1 MCFGMSLAILDI
13 QIVASSFTAIQ
24 AYFHVRTDQLS
35 WIQTAYLIA
44 EVIAIPLTGWL
55 TRAFSL
61 RGMYVGAML
70 GFTLASVGCALATTL
85 PILIAV
91 RIFQGLCGGMLVP
104 AVFTSVFTMM
114 PEQHRVTATAI
125 AGTAAVLAPAV
136 GPAIGGYITQ
146 YYGWHWIFLINVV
159 PGILVATTVY
169 AFIRIGKADFSQL
182 RRIDYGAIALTA
194 LSLAA
199 LELLLNQG
207 PQYGWDDPLIL
218 SCLVICIT
226 AGAAA
231 VRRNLFSKYV
241 FVDLHL
247 FRERTFAIGCGLSF
261 TLGMGLYSSVF
272 LLALFLGLVRQNT
285 PLEIGEIMLVTG
297 VAQTIAAPA
306 AAWMESVVDPRWL
319 TAVGYTVFAAG
330 LITNGLEAPASSLST
345 LWLPQILRGVS
356 IMLCILPATRLALDT
371 LKPALVA
378 DGSAL
383 FNLMRNLGG
392 AIGIALADTILQ
404 EGTKANAD
412 TLVRRLQAGD
422 SDAARLVGLP
432 VEYFHGQQMGPV
444 TDTIRTMVTALVHK
458 AALVQSFNEAWIAV
472 GSLFVLSLLAV
483 PFMRHIPKS
492 PMDPGTDPP
501 INAGRQR

>member
-24 AYFHVRTDQLS
+24 AYFHVRTGQLS

-55 TRAFSL
+55 TRALSL

-70 GFTLASVGCALATTL
+70 GFTLASVACAFATTL
-85 PILIAV
+85 PALIAI

-104 AVFTSVFTMM
+104 AVFTSVFILM
-114 PEQHRVTATAI
+114 PEPQRVAATAI

-159 PGILVATTVY
+159 PGLLVSIGVY
-169 AFIRIGKADFSQL
+169 AFIRIGRADLSQL

-207 PQYGWDDPLIL
+207 PQYGWHDPLIL
-218 SCLVICIT
+218 SCLVICVT
-226 AGAAA
+226 TGVAAI
-231 VRRNLFSKYV
+231 RRNLFSKYV
-241 FVDLHL
+241 FVDLNL
-247 FRERTFAIGCGLSF
+247 FRERTFALGCALSF

-272 LLALFLGLVRQNT
+272 LLALFLGLVRENT

-297 VAQTIAAPA
+297 AAQILAAPA
-306 AAWMESVVDPRWL
+306 AAWMETVVNPRWL
-319 TAVGYTVFAAG
+319 TAIGYTVFAAG
-330 LITNGLEAPASSLST
+330 LITNGLEAPTSPLSA
-345 LWLPQILRGVS
+345 LWLPQILRGAS

-371 LKPALVA
+371 LKPGAVA

-392 AIGIALADTILQ
+392 AIGIALVDTILQ
-404 EGTKANAD
+404 ERTKANAD
-412 TLVRRLQAGD
+412 ALVKRLQAGEI
-422 SDAARLVGLP
+422 SAARFVGLP
-432 VEYFHGQQMGPV
+432 VEYFHGQPMGPV
-444 TDTIRTMVTALVHK
+444 SDTMRAFVTPLVHK
-458 AALVQSFNEAWIAV
+458 AALVQSFNEAWLAI
-472 GSLFVLSLLAV
+472 GGLFVLSLLAV
-483 PFMRHIPKS
+483 PFMRHAPTTGA
-492 PMDPGTDPP
+492 DDHTPG
-501 INAGRQR
+501 